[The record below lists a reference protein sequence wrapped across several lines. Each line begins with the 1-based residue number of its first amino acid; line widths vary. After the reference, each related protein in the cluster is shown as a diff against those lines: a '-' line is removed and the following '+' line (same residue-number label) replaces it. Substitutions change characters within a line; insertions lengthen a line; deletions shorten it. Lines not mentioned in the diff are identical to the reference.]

1 MLELTTLETFEIKGR
16 GTAHVVAVPLGEY
29 AYGWRGQTVQLDGRA
44 VQIIGVEVFA
54 TNPPTTGPT
63 TPILVRDLPVDD

>member
-16 GTAHVVAVPLGEY
+16 GTAHVVAVPLGDF
-29 AYGWRGQTVQLDGRA
+29 AYGWRGQTAFLDGRP
-44 VQIIGVEVFA
+44 VKVIGVEVFA

-63 TPILVRDLPVDD
+63 TAILVRDLPVDD